1 MPRKKITSEITM
13 DYRHKLIEEVRT
25 EEVQIRESWYNSQVQ
40 RHYTSTILI
49 NGKQNPQ
56 YILTN

>member
-1 MPRKKITSEITM
+1 MSHKKITNEITM
-13 DYRHKLIEEVRT
+13 DYRHKLIEEVTT

-49 NGKQNPQ
+49 NGK
-56 YILTN
+56 